1 MEFQIDASGPIYRQ
15 LVEQILARI
24 KTGELQPGDR
34 LPTERE
40 LAAQLGVARGT
51 VKKAYRELA
60 DNNIIE
66 VIQGSGSYVYDD
78 RDVFNSERRRIAMQ
92 LVDETI
98 AKLDLWDFSVQE
110 IETMLR
116 ISLAK
121 RERTDRLVRVA
132 VVDCN
137 PESLSIFKKQLLY
150 IPGISISVFLVESI
164 ILDDDPKALLADFDL
179 VLTTVTHYGQIAQS
193 LAGSGV
199 KLLQVAMAPSRHTI
213 VSITTLPKETAIGIV
228 CSSNKFANLITEQLT
243 YFLARQQTFDV
254 NFETDLQSTIRFIQN
269 YGAIVVSPDSLLFEP
284 TVSGGAL
291 ERYEAAGGRG
301 DPLRLP
307 DRAGLPHP
315 HRRAGGPCDEGEIPP
330 GLRAGAVDFPG
341 EERYDRRK
349 DRRHTVWAAGG
360 RKRSQRYAKSRQ
372 SLRIAHRCGK
382 CFGQIHQAH
391 FGRAFQR
398 RGHHL

>member
-243 YFLARQQTFDV
+243 YFLARQQTFDI

-291 ERYEAAGGRG
+291 ERYEAAGGRV
-301 DPLRLP
+301 
-307 DRAGLPHP
+307 
-315 HRRAGGPCDEGEIPP
+315 IPFDYLIER
-330 GLRAGAVDFPG
+330 GSLIHI
-341 EERYDRRK
+341 EEQ
-349 DRRHTVWAAGG
+349 V
-360 RKRSQRYAKSRQ
+360 
-372 SLRIAHRCGK
+372 AHVMK
-382 CFGQIHQAH
+382 EKY
-391 FGRAFQR
+391 
-398 RGHHL
+398 HLG

>member
-137 PESLSIFKKQLLY
+137 PESLSI
-150 IPGISISVFLVESI
+150 
-164 ILDDDPKALLADFDL
+164 
-179 VLTTVTHYGQIAQS
+179 H
-193 LAGSGV
+193 
-199 KLLQVAMAPSRHTI
+199 R
-213 VSITTLPKETAIGIV
+213 
-228 CSSNKFANLITEQLT
+228 
-243 YFLARQQTFDV
+243 
-254 NFETDLQSTIRFIQN
+254 
-269 YGAIVVSPDSLLFEP
+269 
-284 TVSGGAL
+284 
-291 ERYEAAGGRG
+291 
-301 DPLRLP
+301 DPLRP
-307 DRAGLPHP
+307 DRPEP
-315 HRRAGGPCDEGEIPP
+315 GG
-330 GLRAGAVDFPG
+330 
-341 EERYDRRK
+341 
-349 DRRHTVWAAGG
+349 
-360 RKRSQRYAKSRQ
+360 
-372 SLRIAHRCGK
+372 
-382 CFGQIHQAH
+382 
-391 FGRAFQR
+391 QR
-398 RGHHL
+398 RQAAPGGYGPFPPHHRQHHHPAQGDRHRHRVFQQQIRQPHHRAADLLFGPAADFRRQF

>member
-92 LVDETI
+92 LVDDTI

-132 VVDCN
+132 VVD
-137 PESLSIFKKQLLY
+137 
-150 IPGISISVFLVESI
+150 
-164 ILDDDPKALLADFDL
+164 
-179 VLTTVTHYGQIAQS
+179 
-193 LAGSGV
+193 
-199 KLLQVAMAPSRHTI
+199 
-213 VSITTLPKETAIGIV
+213 
-228 CSSNKFANLITEQLT
+228 
-243 YFLARQQTFDV
+243 
-254 NFETDLQSTIRFIQN
+254 
-269 YGAIVVSPDSLLFEP
+269 
-284 TVSGGAL
+284 
-291 ERYEAAGGRG
+291 
-301 DPLRLP
+301 
-307 DRAGLPHP
+307 
-315 HRRAGGPCDEGEIPP
+315 
-330 GLRAGAVDFPG
+330 
-341 EERYDRRK
+341 
-349 DRRHTVWAAGG
+349 
-360 RKRSQRYAKSRQ
+360 
-372 SLRIAHRCGK
+372 
-382 CFGQIHQAH
+382 
-391 FGRAFQR
+391 
-398 RGHHL
+398 

>member
-1 MEFQIDASGPIYRQ
+1 M
-15 LVEQILARI
+15 
-24 KTGELQPGDR
+24 
-34 LPTERE
+34 
-40 LAAQLGVARGT
+40 
-51 VKKAYRELA
+51 KKAYRELA

-243 YFLARQQTFDV
+243 YFFGPAADLRRQF
-254 NFETDLQSTIRFIQN
+254 
-269 YGAIVVSPDSLLFEP
+269 
-284 TVSGGAL
+284 
-291 ERYEAAGGRG
+291 
-301 DPLRLP
+301 
-307 DRAGLPHP
+307 
-315 HRRAGGPCDEGEIPP
+315 
-330 GLRAGAVDFPG
+330 
-341 EERYDRRK
+341 
-349 DRRHTVWAAGG
+349 
-360 RKRSQRYAKSRQ
+360 
-372 SLRIAHRCGK
+372 
-382 CFGQIHQAH
+382 
-391 FGRAFQR
+391 
-398 RGHHL
+398 